1 MYMKIYIGADH
12 RGFGLKVDLVSYLQV
27 NNYEVVDMGA
37 KEYIEDDDY
46 SDYGI
51 KVGEVVVSDVGSLG
65 ILVCG
70 TGVGA
75 SIAAN
80 KVKGIRAGLCTTEE
94 IARLAR
100 NDDDINV
107 LVLSSDLHN
116 DLVLAVKIVD
126 TFLLTQFDNLPK
138 RVRRIQ
144 KITNYEQNL
153 I

>member
-94 IARLAR
+94 IARLAI

-107 LVLSSDLHN
+107 LALNSDLHD
-116 DLVLAVKIVD
+116 DLDIAVKIVD
-126 TFLLTQFDNLPK
+126 TFLSTPFENSEK